1 MKIIKQLTLNGEPN
15 NLNRYIFLFIR
26 FSHDNNVFKKARN
39 SIVSMY
45 IKPEAIIKMGVA
57 KREMQV

>member
-1 MKIIKQLTLNGEPN
+1 M
-15 NLNRYIFLFIR
+15 FLFIR

-45 IKPEAIIKMGVA
+45 IKPEAIIKMLFNSSSE
-57 KREMQV
+57 KEIIFS